1 MRSVRVR
8 YEKTGDAKF
17 VSHLDLVRA
26 FSRAIRRAG
35 FKVYYSEGF
44 NPHIKIQFLP
54 PLSLGYESLCEAFD
68 IKVTDDTSDK
78 QIVDALCRVL
88 PATLRVTNAY
98 EPQNTFSDIASVL
111 YGITFE
117 GDIDKA
123 VTLLKGEGLFIQ
135 KKTKRGQI
143 SVDVA
148 ATLLSAENVNG
159 ELYVTLPMCE
169 GSLNPRHVIEALNTY
184 GNMNI
189 EDFGCV
195 RRELFDK
202 DGKVFF

>member
-1 MRSVRVR
+1 MRNVRVR

-68 IKVTDDTSDK
+68 IKVIDETTDEE
-78 QIVDALCRVL
+78 IVEKLCKVL
-88 PATLRVTNAY
+88 PETLKVTRAY
-98 EPQNTFSDIASVL
+98 EPQSSFSDIASVL
-111 YGITFE
+111 YGISFE
-117 GDIDKA
+117 GDVDAA
-123 VTLLKGEGLFIQ
+123 VEVLRRKELYIE

-143 SVDVA
+143 NVDIG
-148 ATLLSAENVNG
+148 ATLFSVENFEG
-159 ELYVTLPMCE
+159 ELQVSFPMCE
-169 GSLNPRHVIEALNTY
+169 GNINPRHVVEALNTY
-184 GNMNI
+184 GGMKI
-189 EDFGCV
+189 EDFRCI
-195 RRELFDK
+195 RRELFAA
-202 DGKVFF
+202 DGKIFL